1 MDSFLK
7 LIGSMGVSFFC
18 KMTLVQMLKFWFQR
32 VKTMNYLNKK
42 KIYELNNKIEKSIF
56 KGEIL
61 SCKLDVTDIIAL
73 HEALMILQQLV
84 RLKIIGFDEEG
95 LVIKTK
101 GIKNE

>member
-61 SCKLDVTDIIAL
+61 HKLDVTDILAL

-84 RLKIIGFDEEG
+84 RLRIIGFDEEG